1 MKLYHVTTEDAAAG
15 IFAGGFEDRSG
26 WFFGN
31 GRGLIRGTF
40 FCGWPARDLPGA
52 PPTSEG
58 AVLVTDIPDTELRPY
73 FIADHDPAPM
83 WIVPGVVV
91 NRYDVQRAGA

>member
-1 MKLYHVTTEDAAAG
+1 
-15 IFAGGFEDRSG
+15 
-26 WFFGN
+26 
-31 GRGLIRGTF
+31 
-40 FCGWPARDLPGA
+40 
-52 PPTSEG
+52 
-58 AVLVTDIPDTELRPY
+58 VTDIPDTELRPY